1 MEYILFIHKNTSSSI
16 QPEDWHTFFQR
27 AGESGL
33 FKGGSEIENRISLG
47 DKPVQDITDSVG
59 GFMRFESAELEPLL
73 HLLESHPVV
82 ASGGS
87 VELCEM
93 PKR

>member
-16 QPEDWHTFFQR
+16 QPDDWHTFFKQ
-27 AGESGL
+27 ANDSGL
-33 FKGGSEIENRISLG
+33 FQGGSEIENRILLG
-47 DKPVQDITDSVG
+47 YTPVQDITDS
-59 GFMRFESAELEPLL
+59 PLL
-73 HLLESHPVV
+73 QLLENHPVV